1 MQDAKELIPWAV
13 TDISIRPHED
23 MWSMNPSI
31 HFDGS
36 TWRCVMRCTDYA
48 MPGGRTIRSIKSRP
62 AGNQTKN
69 AMVILDP
76 QSWKPIQV
84 YKMHERDGYPRVPCA
99 NIGYE
104 DMRIFKTDRG
114 GFQGVAA
121 SLHLDRGGKSADG
134 GPHNQPP
141 EQVLLSFDGEYN
153 IVSARPIR
161 GDWWSGKPQKNWV
174 PFDHAAEPRFLYAIN
189 RGTMFDDRGALPDDA
204 AVAAPSTSTFARPAS
219 PSSSSVPPPSP
230 AADYQ
235 ERERQERQERQERE
249 ARERQEREEHDRRER
264 ENRERREREDRE
276 RQERERAKADRS
288 KVIRGS
294 SNVQMVRGK
303 RVVADTLSTRPS
315 LARRGGAVRGGGD
328 TRMMGTGRV
337 LLPRYEGLRGGTQ
350 LSRVGDD
357 AWLGIGHEM
366 RFDKGLK
373 YYWHVFYL
381 VNSRGKMTSASPPM
395 KLASNGIEF
404 AAGMGIDGERVVV
417 SFGVDDMECRVG
429 ETKLSA
435 VLEMLRPV

>member
-1 MQDAKELIPWAV
+1 MQAAKELIPWAV
-13 TDISIRPHED
+13 TDISIRPYED

-36 TWRCVMRCTDYA
+36 TWRCVLRCTDYA
-48 MPGGRTIRSIKSRP
+48 MPGGRTIRSSKSRP

-76 QSWKPIQV
+76 QAWKPAQI
-84 YKMHERDGYPRVPCA
+84 YKMSERDGYPRVACA
-99 NIGYE
+99 NVGYE
-104 DMRIFKTDRG
+104 DMRIFKTDSG
-114 GFQGVAA
+114 GFQGIAA

-153 IVSARPIR
+153 IVGARPIR
-161 GDWWSGKPQKNWV
+161 GDWWSGTPQKNWV
-174 PFDHAAEPRFLYAIN
+174 PFDHSAEPRFLYSIS
-189 RGTMFDDRGALPDDA
+189 RGTMFDDKGAVHDDA
-204 AVAAPSTSTFARPAS
+204 AVARPSTVVRAAPT
-219 PSSSSVPPPSP
+219 VSP
-230 AADYQ
+230 AVEPLSVD
-235 ERERQERQERQERE
+235 ERQERDERE
-249 ARERQEREEHDRRER
+249 RHEREVRERREQREREEREQ
-264 ENRERREREDRE
+264 RERREREE
-276 RQERERAKADRS
+276 RS
-288 KVIRGS
+288 KVDRRSVVRNSGS
-294 SNVQMVRGK
+294 VQMVRGK
-303 RVVADTLSTRPS
+303 RVVADTLVTRPS
-315 LARRGGAVRGGGD
+315 LTRRSATVRGGSD
-328 TRMMGTGRV
+328 TRLMGGRV

-373 YYWHVFYL
+373 FYWHTWYL
-381 VNSRGKMTSASPPM
+381 VNSRGKMTAVSPPM
-395 KLASNGIEF
+395 KLAPNGIEF